1 MNVVQITENDFDHL
15 GDIWSVKPQYVEID
29 IALIK
34 KFSLPINNP
43 KNKPKKKKNLILE
56 LEKKKELP
64 KLNLNLKTYETK
76 VIISYTSE
84 QSTNYRNLRKIVK
97 SMKGFNCDVIKLTV
111 NPQNDSQNIDLVRFL
126 VSKVERDKMII
137 QVRGKYAKFWK
148 VNGEILGVSC
158 L

>member
-1 MNVVQITENDFDHL
+1 MNVLQITENDFDNL
-15 GDIWSVKPQYVEID
+15 GDILNVKPQYIEID

-64 KLNLNLKTYETK
+64 KLNLNLKAYETK

-97 SMKGFNCDVIKLTV
+97 SMKGFNCDVIKLSV
-111 NPQNDSQNIDLVRFL
+111 NPQNNSQNIDLVRLL
-126 VSKVERDKMII
+126 VSKVERDKTII
-137 QVRGKYAKFWK
+137 EVRGKYAKFWK